1 MKEQEN
7 IEDLFLQALIKND
20 GLKTP
25 SRDFTSRVMANI
37 PSGKV
42 VVKESSRFIGRNL
55 TLLIFLLIGIINLIV
70 IYFLW
75 PYLSV
80 WIPENSLLTM
90 IIDNASAILG
100 YYAHRI
106 FNQSVTISLLIIIGI
121 GIFVLVGRD
130 EMMDSWNKISK
141 RPSI

>member
-7 IEDLFLQALIKND
+7 ISDLFLQALIKND

-90 IIDNASAILG
+90 IIENASTILG
-100 YYAHRI
+100 YYANRI

-141 RPSI
+141 RLSI